1 MKIKKINSYKTIIFD
16 CDGVILNSNKIK
28 TESFY
33 EVAKNFGEKEAIK
46 LVNYHKS
53 NGGISRYEKFKFFL
67 AILNNKDSNN
77 IPKLDELVNHYG
89 ELVFNQLL
97 CCEHANKLF
106 ELREETINS
115 KWCVVSGSDQ
125 KELRKVFLRRGLN
138 KLFNAGVYGSPSNKI
153 EIFEKLIKNKTIEQ
167 PAIFIGDSKY
177 DFDCSVYYG
186 LDFIFVQRWS
196 EISSKELTNTKKI
209 KVDIIQEISELLN

>member
-1 MKIKKINSYKTIIFD
+1 MLNISSYKTIIFD

-33 EVAKNFGEKEAIK
+33 QVAKKFGEREAIE

-67 AILNNKDSNN
+67 EILNKNNSNI
-77 IPKLDELVNHYG
+77 IPKLDKLINNYG

-97 CCEHANKLF
+97 TCEIATKLF

-125 KELRKVFLRRGLN
+125 KELRQVFSRRGLN
-138 KLFNAGVYGSPSNKI
+138 KLFNGGVYGSPSNKI
-153 EIFEKLIKNKTIEQ
+153 EIIEKLIKNKTIQE
-167 PAIFIGDSKY
+167 PSVFIGDSKY

-186 LDFIFVQRWS
+186 LDFIFVQKWS
-196 EISSKELTNTKKI
+196 EISSKEITKTNKI
-209 KVDIIQEISELLN
+209 KADIIQELSDLLN